1 MKFAAHASSDGGQAW
16 PPLTRTAEGATS
28 QQESA
33 QNPNTVGYLR
43 RELCELKDQV
53 SACVDELGAYQQWR
67 AATTGGG
74 EDLSVV
80 GGIATAYRSIK
91 YSLDTTMANHFAD
104 WAPGQGQGHYDVR
117 EGGLTYS
124 QLCRLDPD
132 AIRSLHRELRDVA
145 AKLAH
150 DRARAQS
157 MRYLN
162 DPDGLLDREDAPPL
176 DNSRVEHLFTLEER
190 IASTLTNS

>member
-1 MKFAAHASSDGGQAW
+1 MIDEAVRLDPTIGWDRNVLSYFDYRMTQ
-16 PPLTRTAEGATS
+16 
-28 QQESA
+28 
-33 QNPNTVGYLR
+33 
-43 RELCELKDQV
+43 CELNDQV
-53 SACVDELGAYQQWR
+53 SACIYELGVYPQWR
-67 AATTGGG
+67 AATSTG

-80 GGIATAYRSIK
+80 AGIATAYRSIK
-91 YSLDTTMANHFAD
+91 YSLDTTLANHFSD
-104 WAPGQGQGHYDVR
+104 WAAGQGHSVR
-117 EGGLTYS
+117 EGGLSYA

-176 DNSRVEHLFTLEER
+176 DNSRVEQLFALEER
-190 IASTLTNS
+190 IASALTNS